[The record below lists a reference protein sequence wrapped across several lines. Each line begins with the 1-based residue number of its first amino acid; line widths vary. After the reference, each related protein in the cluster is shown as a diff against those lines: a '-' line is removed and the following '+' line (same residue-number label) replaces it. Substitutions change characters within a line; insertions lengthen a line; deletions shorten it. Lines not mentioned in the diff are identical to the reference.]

1 MRPTLTTSVIAAVFV
16 LVVVFPLRS
25 ILREFHRSSLAFLEH
40 RWADSM
46 TPDTAAAP
54 PDAQWLVPAKSA
66 KLLQYLTFK
75 RKKWPWVGGATI
87 NPDLRARTLALI
99 HQWPE
104 ELQAY
109 MQQRVTEVL
118 IVSNFGASG
127 YILTAD
133 NQHFTI
139 LIDESVI
146 GMTPNAWFRM
156 KEGTIVNTEATGH
169 TLLHRIEDDS
179 VDLPEHLLEGIL
191 IHELAHCI
199 GISEGWTTDVK
210 GRTDGLPGS
219 LRFFENMFKLP
230 DAHPVLHEELRERFP
245 QLSYYGRQSQMTV
258 PQYADLLG
266 ELRASEFPTLYS
278 TVSDLEFFAECVYA
292 FVHCDIQDR
301 PLSYTVVSGQ
311 DTVVHV
317 SAPMSRMEQSGRGEM
332 VREVLHKLRL
342 KYVNQP
348 SNQETSDDIPTD

>member
-1 MRPTLTTSVIAAVFV
+1 MDHAYCGLCPCGIGNYPPRHLVRKLHGWTLSVLENRYSESRAQHDPSTSYK
-16 LVVVFPLRS
+16 
-25 ILREFHRSSLAFLEH
+25 E
-40 RWADSM
+40 
-46 TPDTAAAP
+46 
-54 PDAQWLVPAKSA
+54 QWLVSA
-66 KLLQYLTFK
+66 QSVELLQYLTF
-75 RKKWPWVGGATI
+75 RRWRFPCVGGGSIGT
-87 NPDLRARTLALI
+87 DLRARTLALI

-127 YILTAD
+127 YILTTD

-169 TLLHRIEDDS
+169 TLLHRIEADS
-179 VDLPEHLLEGIL
+179 VDLPERLLEGIL

-210 GRTDGLPGS
+210 GRVDGLPRS
-219 LRFFENMFKLP
+219 LRFLEGMFTLP
-230 DAHPVLHEELRERFP
+230 DVRPVMQEELRERFP
-245 QLSYYGRQSQMTV
+245 QLRYYGRQPQMTV
-258 PQYADLLG
+258 PQYAGLLG
-266 ELRASEFPTLYS
+266 ELRTSEFPTLYS

-292 FVHCDIQDR
+292 VVHCDIQDR
-301 PLSYTVVSGQ
+301 PLSYTVVNGQ
-311 DTVVHV
+311 DTAVHV
-317 SAPMSRMEQSGRGEM
+317 SAPMSRMEQSDRGEM
-332 VREVLHKLRL
+332 VSEVLHKLRL
-342 KYVNQP
+342 RYVNQP
-348 SNQETSDDIPTD
+348 LNQETSHDIPTD

>member
-1 MRPTLTTSVIAAVFV
+1 MRLPLAASFIAAVFV
-16 LVVVFPLRS
+16 LVVVFPPRS
-25 ILREFHRSSLAFLEH
+25 IIREVQRSSLAFLEQ
-40 RWADSM
+40 RWVNSV
-46 TPDTAAAP
+46 TPDTAAAS
-54 PDAQWLVPAKSA
+54 PDAQWLVSAKSVQ
-66 KLLQYLTFK
+66 LLQYLTFK
-75 RKKWPWVGGATI
+75 RKKWSWVGGATI
-87 NPDLRARTLALI
+87 NPDLRKKTLALI

-109 MQQRVTEVL
+109 MQQRVTQVL

-127 YILTAD
+127 YILTND

-146 GMTPNAWFRM
+146 GITPNAWFRM
-156 KEGTIVNTEATGH
+156 KESTIVNTEATGH
-169 TLLHRIEDDS
+169 TLQHRIEADS
-179 VDLPEHLLEGIL
+179 VDLPERLLEGIL

-199 GISEGWTTDVK
+199 GISEGWTTDVP
-210 GRTDGLPGS
+210 GRIEGLPVS
-219 LRFFENMFKLP
+219 LRFFEGVFTLP
-230 DAHPVLHEELRERFP
+230 AARPVMHEELRERFP
-245 QLSYYGRQSQMTV
+245 QLRYYGHQPQMTV
-258 PQYADLLG
+258 PQYAGLLG

-317 SAPMSRMEQSGRGEM
+317 SSPLSRIEQSGKAEM
-332 VREVLHKLRL
+332 VNEILHKLRL
-342 KYVNQP
+342 RYVNKP
-348 SNQETSDDIPTD
+348 SNQKTSDDIPTD